1 MTNDSNL
8 KEPKE
13 TLDIVSDLDDDE
25 IILAEEAARDEEAK
39 KKEDEKPPKDI
50 RNSIYANVDVKVETM
65 DKIIVWLVIALIFFI
80 ILGGF
85 MTVEK

>member
-25 IILAEEAARDEEAK
+25 TILAEEAAREEEAK
-39 KKEDEKPPKDI
+39 KQEEAKPPKDI
-50 RNSIYANVDVKVETM
+50 RNTIYANVDVKVETM
-65 DKIIVWLVIALIFFI
+65 DKIIVWLVILLVVFI
-80 ILGGF
+80 ILGGMF
-85 MTVEK
+85 AAK

>member
-1 MTNDSNL
+1 MSNDSNL

-25 IILAEEAARDEEAK
+25 TILAEEAAREEEAK
-39 KKEDEKPPKDI
+39 KQEEAKPPKDI
-50 RNSIYANVDVKVETM
+50 RNTIYANVDVKVETM
-65 DKIIVWLVIALIFFI
+65 DKIILWLVILLVFFI

-85 MTVEK
+85 MTAK

>member
-1 MTNDSNL
+1 MLNDSNL

-25 IILAEEAARDEEAK
+25 TILAEEAARDEEAK
-39 KKEDEKPPKDI
+39 KKEEEKAPKDF

-65 DKIIVWLVIALIFFI
+65 DKIILWLVILLVFFI

-85 MTVEK
+85 MTAK

>member
-25 IILAEEAARDEEAK
+25 TILAEEAARDEEAK
-39 KKEDEKPPKDI
+39 KKEEEKPPKDF

-65 DKIIVWLVIALIFFI
+65 DKIILWLVILLVFFI

-85 MTVEK
+85 MTAK